1 MTSQERDI
9 NLTPFE
15 QAQVSVAE
23 FGENCVQSSMWF
35 SMAERLAELEGKDDL
50 DAKDRTLFEAAKSDR
65 LSLEIAIGNNKNHI
79 GLLVQ

>member
-35 SMAERLAELEGKDDL
+35 SMAERLAELEGKDDPQSI
-50 DAKDRTLFEAAKSDR
+50 ADR
-65 LSLEIAIGNNKNHI
+65 LIIESFLSSSVSTIP
-79 GLLVQ
+79 GLSQGEA

>member
-15 QAQVSVAE
+15 RVHLTVAE

-35 SMAERLAELEGKDDL
+35 SMAERLTELEGKDDPQSI
-50 DAKDRTLFEAAKSDR
+50 ADR
-65 LSLEIAIGNNKNHI
+65 LIIESFLSSSVSTIP
-79 GLLVQ
+79 GLSQGEA

>member
-35 SMAERLAELEGKDDL
+35 SMAERLTELEGKDDPQSI
-50 DAKDRTLFEAAKSDR
+50 ADR
-65 LSLEIAIGNNKNHI
+65 LIIESFLSSSVATIP
-79 GLLVQ
+79 GLAQGEA

>member
-1 MTSQERDI
+1 MTTQERDI

-35 SMAERLAELEGKDDL
+35 SMAERLAELEGKDDPQSI
-50 DAKDRTLFEAAKSDR
+50 ADR
-65 LSLEIAIGNNKNHI
+65 LIIESFLSSSVSTIP
-79 GLLVQ
+79 GLSQGEA

>member
-35 SMAERLAELEGKDDL
+35 SMAERLAELEGKDDPQSI
-50 DAKDRTLFEAAKSDR
+50 ADR
-65 LSLEIAIGNNKNHI
+65 LIIESFLSSSVATIP
-79 GLLVQ
+79 GLAQGEA

>member
-35 SMAERLAELEGKDDL
+35 SMAERLAELEGKDDPQSI
-50 DAKDRTLFEAAKSDR
+50 ADR
-65 LSLEIAIGNNKNHI
+65 LIIESFLSSSVATIP
-79 GLLVQ
+79 GLSQGEA

>member
-1 MTSQERDI
+1 MTTQERDI

-35 SMAERLAELEGKDDL
+35 SMAERLAELEGKDDPQSI
-50 DAKDRTLFEAAKSDR
+50 ADR
-65 LSLEIAIGNNKNHI
+65 LIIESFLSSSVATIP
-79 GLLVQ
+79 GLAQGEA

>member
-35 SMAERLAELEGKDDL
+35 SMAERLAELEGKDDPQSI
-50 DAKDRTLFEAAKSDR
+50 ADR
-65 LSLEIAIGNNKNHI
+65 LIIESFLSSSVSTIP
-79 GLLVQ
+79 GLSPGEA

>member
-35 SMAERLAELEGKDDL
+35 SMAERLTELEGKDDPQSI
-50 DAKDRTLFEAAKSDR
+50 ADR
-65 LSLEIAIGNNKNHI
+65 LIIESFLSSSVATIP
-79 GLLVQ
+79 GLSQGEA

>member
-35 SMAERLAELEGKDDL
+35 SMAERLAELEGKDDPQSI
-50 DAKDRTLFEAAKSDR
+50 ADR
-65 LSLEIAIGNNKNHI
+65 LIIESFLSSSVATIP
-79 GLLVQ
+79 GLTQGEA

>member
-15 QAQVSVAE
+15 QVQVSIAE

-35 SMAERLAELEGKDDL
+35 SMAERLTELEGKDDPQSI
-50 DAKDRTLFEAAKSDR
+50 ADR
-65 LSLEIAIGNNKNHI
+65 LIIESFLSSSVATIP
-79 GLLVQ
+79 GLSQGEA

>member
-35 SMAERLAELEGKDDL
+35 SMAERLTELEGKDDPQSIAVRL
-50 DAKDRTLFEAAKSDR
+50 IIESFLSSSVATIPGLAQGEA
-65 LSLEIAIGNNKNHI
+65 
-79 GLLVQ
+79 

>member
-35 SMAERLAELEGKDDL
+35 SMAERLAELEGKDDPQSI
-50 DAKDRTLFEAAKSDR
+50 ADR
-65 LSLEIAIGNNKNHI
+65 LIIENFLSSSIETIP
-79 GLLVQ
+79 GLAQGEA